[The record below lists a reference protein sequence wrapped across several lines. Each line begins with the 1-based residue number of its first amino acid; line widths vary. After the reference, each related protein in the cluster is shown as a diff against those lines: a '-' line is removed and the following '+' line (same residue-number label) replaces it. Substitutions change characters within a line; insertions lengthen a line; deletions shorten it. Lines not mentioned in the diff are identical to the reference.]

1 MTIKPLLAALVAG
14 SIMISVAG
22 ADTLDMSN
30 TQAVVDANAP
40 QRGMSMQRVES
51 KWGQPARRVAAVG
64 QPPIT
69 RWEYD
74 GFTVYFEYD
83 KVIHSVAT
91 R

>member
-1 MTIKPLLAALVAG
+1 MIIKPLMAAVVALSLG
-14 SIMISVAG
+14 ALPAA
-22 ADTLDMSN
+22 ADTLDLNNS
-30 TQAVVDANAP
+30 QAVVDANAP